1 MALARI
7 GRARRVENFTWPGF
21 VDALATLLMV
31 IIFVLMVF
39 VLIQI
44 NLAYRVSG
52 QETTLGEMRQQLAS
66 LSELLNIER
75 RANADLAANLAQ
87 ITNQLNSS
95 NADRTNLQA
104 ELTSVRAALNLR
116 NNDIAEL
123 VAKQTDMKASLTA
136 ARVSL
141 EERLGALQ
149 LVEGQLAMALAKNQ
163 RATDKINLLSTEVV
177 KSKADADASRTE
189 ITKMASALELAEKQL
204 AMAQAKSQSA
214 TDKISILSAEVNA
227 SRAETKAS
235 RAEVT
240 EMTAALAAL
249 RLRIEELKSLLAEKE
264 RETVRDKV
272 AIANL
277 GRSLNNALAS
287 RVQELQRFRSEF
299 FGRLRDV
306 LKGRDD
312 VQIVGDRFVFQS
324 EVLFAQGQAEIGP
337 QGQEQLAKL
346 AITLADIAE
355 KIPSDINWVLQVDG
369 HTDNVPIRAGRYA
382 DNWDLSTERALSVVR
397 YLNEQGL
404 PANRLAAAG
413 YGEYQPLD
421 TSDNDN
427 ARRKNRRIELKITQ
441 RVAIK

>member
-7 GRARRVENFTWPGF
+7 GNARRVENFTWPGF

-39 VLIQI
+39 VLIQV

-52 QETTLGEMRQQLAS
+52 QDATLGEMRQQLAS

-75 RANADLAANLAQ
+75 RASADLAANLAQ

-95 NADRTNLQA
+95 NAGRTELEA
-104 ELTSVRAALNLR
+104 ELSSVQAALTMR
-116 NNDIAEL
+116 NSEIAKLAARQADIE
-123 VAKQTDMKASLTA
+123 ASLAA
-136 ARVSL
+136 ARASL

-149 LVEGQLAMALAKNQ
+149 LAEG
-163 RATDKINLLSTEVV
+163 
-177 KSKADADASRTE
+177 
-189 ITKMASALELAEKQL
+189 QL
-204 AMAQAKSQSA
+204 AMAQAKNQSA
-214 TDKISILSAEVNA
+214 TNKIGTLSAEITA
-227 SRAETKAS
+227 SKAETEAS
-235 RAEVT
+235 RAEVA
-240 EMTAALAAL
+240 EMTRALAAL
-249 RLRIEELKSLLAEKE
+249 RLRIEDLTNLLAEKE
-264 RETVRDKV
+264 REATRDKV

-277 GRSLNNALAS
+277 GRSLNNALAT

-346 AITLADIAE
+346 AITLADIAQ
-355 KIPSDINWVLQVDG
+355 KIPGDINWILQVDG

-397 YLNEQGL
+397 YLNQQGL

-421 TSDNDN
+421 ASDSAN